1 MPTLGSPPELGLVSQ
16 GSFALR
22 IAGSAVHLY
31 SILQVYELMS
41 ANNPSEGML
50 SFVVADQAV
59 METHFDSIGCRVK
72 TRVDFDEI
80 KSLCITI

>member
-1 MPTLGSPPELGLVSQ
+1 MVSQ

-31 SILQVYELMS
+31 SILWVYELMS
-41 ANNPSEGML
+41 VRHPRGD
-50 SFVVADQAV
+50 VGPVAVDQAAI
-59 METHFDSIGCRVK
+59 ETHFDPIGRRAK

>member
-1 MPTLGSPPELGLVSQ
+1 MVPQ

-41 ANNPSEGML
+41 ANDPSGGML
-50 SFVVADQAV
+50 ACRCPGPTAA
-59 METHFDSIGCRVK
+59 METHFEPIDCGVK